1 MANPR
6 GTPENLLPGEVAPLK
21 HQAYRY
27 LENTDG
33 QGLGL
38 LPLCNRCVLRERCP
52 EYDSAEGA
60 ICRPAAE
67 AQRYLLRQI
76 LDLPQV
82 DPVQDFAL
90 VCEYVKMAIML
101 QIIDRYVT
109 ETGMFQTTKKGP
121 DLTPILHRRITYAS
135 HLARLSDRLGLNP
148 AARQKLG
155 ASGKPLSPVIAAVL
169 DEHREDRERRR
180 KLNEQ
185 EAEELE
191 E

>member
-1 MANPR
+1 MADPR
-6 GTPENLLPGEVAPLK
+6 ENLLPANEAALT

-27 LENTDG
+27 LENSDG

-60 ICRPAAE
+60 ICRPAGD
-67 AQRYLLRQI
+67 AQAQLLRQI
-76 LDLPQV
+76 LDLPQI
-82 DPVQDFAL
+82 DAMQDFAL
-90 VCEYVKMAIML
+90 VCEYVKMTILL

-109 ETGMFQTTKKGP
+109 ETGIFQTTKKGP

-148 AARQKLG
+148 AARQRLG
-155 ASGKPLSPVIAAVL
+155 ASGKPVSPVLAAVL